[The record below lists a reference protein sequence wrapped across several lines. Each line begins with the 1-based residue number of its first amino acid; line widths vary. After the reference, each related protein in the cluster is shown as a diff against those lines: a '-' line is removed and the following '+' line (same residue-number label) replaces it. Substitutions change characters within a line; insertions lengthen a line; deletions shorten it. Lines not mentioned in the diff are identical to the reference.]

1 MKENE
6 ELSKKVQ
13 ETKENSE
20 SIKKNIN
27 EQLGMRKEH
36 ENTLTTQYNSK
47 LSEITKETD
56 KMEVE
61 NEKLRKEIEIEK
73 SKFGEEEFSQT
84 IKKKFDKNQ

>member
-36 ENTLTTQYNSK
+36 ENTLTSQYNSK

-56 KMEVE
+56 KMEEE
-61 NEKLRKEIEIEK
+61 NE
-73 SKFGEEEFSQT
+73 
-84 IKKKFDKNQ
+84 